1 MLVAVVA
8 RKTAQQHQ
16 SEMNRSGDR
25 RVRATTS
32 KHLAD
37 LATGSSSSSSSSH
50 DATVRKLSAVSQRK
64 TERQRWREQ
73 GVGILERPAMARDYY
88 DIAGN
93 LSVNF
98 CVARVC
104 CKSVRHWVTAA
115 PSNSTQIT
123 GGGGV
128 DQLLCFRCMQAIAV
142 DTVIAYITHD
152 DRPNVSSASSKAK
165 RPGLY
170 LRYWNFITQPSLTR
184 PACQGAARAY
194 SMFYSCFFSF
204 LPNFSN
210 MS

>member
-37 LATGSSSSSSSSH
+37 LATGSSSSSSH
-50 DATVRKLSAVSQRK
+50 GATVRKLSAVSQRK

-123 GGGGV
+123 GGSGV
-128 DQLLCFRCMQAIAV
+128 DQLLCFRCMHAIAV
-142 DTVIAYITHD
+142 DTVIPTTTGPMY
-152 DRPNVSSASSKAK
+152 RQRQAK
-165 RPGLY
+165 QSDLACISDIGIL
-170 LRYWNFITQPSLTR
+170 LRNLV
-184 PACQGAARAY
+184 
-194 SMFYSCFFSF
+194 
-204 LPNFSN
+204 
-210 MS
+210 